1 MSMTTTITTTVTSN
15 TSTHVIHSPEQLA
28 AIFKDPI
35 VVIRFY
41 QFGYLFT
48 FLLGFPGNIAS
59 LFTFS
64 QPTLRK
70 ISTGCLFLLLAISDT
85 VYLLMYVLDCLEFG
99 VQIHFYGH
107 GTYDQLCQFRTFVK
121 YISQVTSAWI
131 LAIVSVDRWIRT
143 RFPFKAGSMC
153 TPKKALI
160 AVAVVLVVNMALYS
174 HILFPMFGTLIPG
187 FSRAACGPKLIYTSY
202 SEFYLL
208 QWGIIQI
215 FTGCLVPAIT
225 MFTILIDI
233 SISIRVRKRMIIQP
247 IHISR
252 EDNNMKRQQDLQ
264 KQMFILMFASICIFL
279 ITSLPLAIY
288 KIISVRQENL
298 SLAVFHM
305 VIILTALTWFQ
316 SLFYAVNFYFHCL
329 GSTLFRNE
337 FKKQC
342 QRIWNTRQSQDR
354 VMENTTA
361 NQRIQTHI
369 VPTKY

>member
-160 AVAVVLVVNMALYS
+160 AVAVVLV
-174 HILFPMFGTLIPG
+174 
-187 FSRAACGPKLIYTSY
+187 
-202 SEFYLL
+202 
-208 QWGIIQI
+208 I